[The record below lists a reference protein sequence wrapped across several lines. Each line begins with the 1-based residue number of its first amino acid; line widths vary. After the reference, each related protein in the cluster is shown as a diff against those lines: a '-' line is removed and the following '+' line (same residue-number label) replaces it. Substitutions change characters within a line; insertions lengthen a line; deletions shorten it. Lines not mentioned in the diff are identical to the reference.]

1 MSTPHRILFV
11 CYGNIMRSAFAE
23 AVFQSEIRRLALE
36 DHAACSSA
44 GVRAAPGEAA
54 EPNAARIAQTL
65 GYSLKHHTATRTDR
79 HNVSEHTAIYV
90 MDKINYDLLTRELPG
105 AKSKVSYLSQL
116 DPLPGGPFE
125 IADPYL
131 EADQTLELCFRRIER
146 SVKALAQQIA
156 SQRT

>member
-23 AVFQSEIRRLALE
+23 AVFQSEIRRLSLE
-36 DHAACSSA
+36 DVASCSSA

-54 EPNAARIAQTL
+54 EPNAARIAQKL
-65 GYSLKHHTATRTDR
+65 GYSLKHHSATRTNR
-79 HNVSEHTAIYV
+79 HNVADHTAIYL
-90 MDKINYDLLTRELPG
+90 MDKINYDLLTREFPE
-105 AKSKVSYLSQL
+105 AKSKVAYLSQL
-116 DPLPGGPFE
+116 DPQPGGPFE

-146 SVKALAQQIA
+146 SVKALAQNIA
-156 SQRT
+156 QSR